1 MSELRLLYLAGG
13 ALLIALAIPMVLG
26 KVPPNGLY
34 GFRVPATRRDPAAWR
49 RANRAAG
56 RWLAVLG
63 VAVIVAAIVLA
74 ALPGLSLDAYAL
86 LILGVV
92 AAGLLATLVA
102 GLRAI

>member
-1 MSELRLLYLAGG
+1 
-13 ALLIALAIPMVLG
+13 
-26 KVPPNGLY
+26 
-34 GFRVPATRRDPAAWR
+34 
-49 RANRAAG
+49 
-56 RWLAVLG
+56 LG